1 MRRIGTLS
9 DEALARRFRNYLLTR
24 SVDSVI
30 DAVGADA
37 LWEIWIRNEDDIEI
51 ARDAFVQFTAAPD
64 EPRFSVDREAD
75 RIRQARVDQLWRQ
88 HQSMAESVETEPP
101 LDNTTLS
108 EQGLGESAN
117 QQESGEPFSDLN
129 PLLDSEAK
137 QSGFPVTIGIIA
149 LSIIASFSSNF
160 AQPRGSRVPGKV
172 TVEEQVFYGL
182 SFVDRREYVKTK
194 DPFASLAKGE
204 VWRIVTPMFLHGN
217 MFHLFFNMFLIFL
230 LGSMIERIHG
240 SWFFL
245 FLVLATQT
253 AGMMVQVL
261 LPDAPFMPE
270 ALRGSPLAIGA
281 SGAGYGL
288 FGFMWIR
295 PWLDPDYPIE
305 LDSTQFTLMLGGL
318 IVCMTPWVPNVA
330 NGAHLGGLAA
340 GMMIAAIGYA
350 IHR

>member
-9 DEALARRFRNYLLTR
+9 DEALARRFVNYLLTQ
-24 SVDSVI
+24 SVNAVF
-30 DAVGADA
+30 DASPDDKS
-37 LWEIWIRNEDDIEI
+37 WEIWIRNEDDMEV
-51 ARDAFVQFTAAPD
+51 ARAAFLQFEASPD
-64 EPRFSVDREAD
+64 EQKFSVNLEAD
-75 RIRQARVDQLWRQ
+75 RIRHERVDELWQRRQ
-88 HQSMAESVETEPP
+88 ALAESVGTESP
-101 LDNTTLS
+101 TVHAAAA
-108 EQGLGESAN
+108 EQSHQPSTE
-117 QQESGEPFSDLN
+117 QPESGEPFSESN
-129 PLLDSEAK
+129 PLLDSEAR
-137 QSGFPVTIGIIA
+137 QSGFPITIGIIVM
-149 LSIIASFSSNF
+149 SMIASFSCNF
-160 AQPRGSRVPGKV
+160 AQPRGSRIPGKV
-172 TVEEQVFYGL
+172 TVEEQVFNGL
-182 SFVDRREYVKTK
+182 SFVDRREYQKSK
-194 DPFASLAKGE
+194 DPFASISKGE
-204 VWRIVTPMFLHGN
+204 IWRIVTPMFLHGN

-261 LPDAPFMPE
+261 LPDAAFMPA

-305 LDSTQFTLMLGGL
+305 LDSTQFMLMLGGL
-318 IVCMTPWVPNVA
+318 IVCMTPLVPNVA

-340 GMMIAAIGYA
+340 GMLLAAIGYL